1 MALSS
6 RVINE
11 KNDSSQTAFLFEAG
25 EDLLA
30 GNIVVYHT
38 DGYVLM
44 PDGSGTVVGW
54 VNEAVDSGET
64 AKVYTGTPELPCESD
79 VTDADVG
86 ATGYVT
92 TSGTITTSSS
102 DTQAVGKIVAVERTG
117 YCFIKVAFPG

>member
-11 KNDSSQTAFLFEAG
+11 KNDSSQTAFLYEAG

-44 PDGSGTVVGW
+44 PDGTGTVVGW
-54 VNEAVDSGET
+54 VNEEVEAGAK

-79 VTDADVG
+79 VTEADVG

-92 TSGTITTSSS
+92 STGTITTTSSGN
-102 DTQAVGKIVAVERTG
+102 QAVGKIVAVERTG